1 MSVAG
6 RTVLPVDGSGARLHE
21 PRESAVR
28 AGSASLPGCGRK
40 GGQAVLYL
48 GKAVE
53 NYTDVTTTPCGRFQ
67 CPSPYVVLKSGG
79 GLPGEHLRSEGKK
92 PEIMSITVYTKPSC
106 VQCNATYRALDA
118 KGIEYEIHDLSE
130 DASALEQVKALGY
143 MQAPVVV
150 TDEGHWSGFRPDKID
165 ELAARLA

>member
-67 CPSPYVVLKSGG
+67 CPSPYVVLKSRRGSAG
-79 GLPGEHLRSEGKK
+79 KTTWNRGESD
-92 PEIMSITVYTKPSC
+92 ITMSITVYTKPSC

-118 KGIEYEIHDLSE
+118 KGIEYQE
-130 DASALEQVKALGY
+130 
-143 MQAPVVV
+143 
-150 TDEGHWSGFRPDKID
+150 R
-165 ELAARLA
+165 RLVEYFQKHL